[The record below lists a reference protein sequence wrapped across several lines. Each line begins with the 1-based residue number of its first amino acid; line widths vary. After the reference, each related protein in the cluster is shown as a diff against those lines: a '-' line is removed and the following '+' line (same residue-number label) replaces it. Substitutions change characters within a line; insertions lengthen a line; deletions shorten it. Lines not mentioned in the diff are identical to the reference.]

1 MKLKK
6 LFVSALAVVMTLA
19 TIFSLAGCNGT
30 GGIELPDE
38 PIEMPESAASGTAA
52 VHDPSVYYDVS
63 SQTYYAFGTHYAV
76 ASSKDLVN
84 WTQEVTDQTIS
95 GGRLTWP
102 SLYGS
107 ESYVDKNGTEW
118 PAAIQS
124 TVELVNPTRDSTTTW
139 APDVHKIGSK
149 YYMYYSLTGGFGSN
163 SSAIGR
169 VESDNVMGPY
179 SNNTII
185 VESVTSS
192 DSRKPN
198 AIDPEL
204 FYDKDGTL
212 WMVYGSF
219 FGGIYIKELD
229 KNGLPV
235 EDGFGKLLWSH
246 DGKVVEGPFIFYND
260 DTDYYYMMATHGDL
274 QSDYT
279 MRVARSK
286 NPDGP
291 YEDITGQDMIN
302 PGGGNKLAG
311 NYNIA
316 NMGNN
321 VALGH
326 NSVVERRGEF
336 FVVCHVRDA
345 IKGMHHLETRRLYFN
360 KEGWPVMAPLRYAG
374 EEDGTATVEETAGT
388 YDIVVHTTGVSQTIV
403 GSVECTLNADG
414 TISGALSG
422 TWSMEDDYF
431 VTLEIDGIS
440 YSGVICGGWR
450 TGEYAGGVY
459 CITATSADGNAIWAV
474 GR

>member
-6 LFVSALAVVMTLA
+6 LLISALAVVMTFA
-19 TIFSLAGCNGT
+19 TAFSLAGC
-30 GGIELPDE
+30 GGVKAPDEGLELPE
-38 PIEMPESAASGTAA
+38 AAPGMTAA
-52 VHDPSVYYDVS
+52 VHDPSVFYDVS

-76 ASSKDLVN
+76 ASSKDLVT

-139 APDVHKIGSK
+139 APDVHKIGNK

-179 SNNTII
+179 SNNTVI

-192 DSRKPN
+192 SSSKPN
-198 AIDPEL
+198 CIDPEL
-204 FYDKDGTL
+204 FEDKNGTL

-302 PGGGNKLAG
+302 PGGGNKLSG

-345 IKGMHHLETRRLYFN
+345 INGGHHLETRRLYFN
-360 KEGWPVMAPLRYAG
+360 KDGWPVLEPLRYAG
-374 EEDGTATVEETAGT
+374 ENDGTATTEQVAGT
-388 YDIVVHTTGVSQTIV
+388 FDVLVHSTGVSATIV
-403 GSVECTLNADG
+403 PSVECTFNADG
-414 TISGALSG
+414 TISGALTG
-422 TWSMEDDYF
+422 TWSMESDYF
-431 VTLEIDGIS
+431 VTIELGGIS
-440 YSGVICGGWR
+440 YSGVVCAGWR
-450 TGEYAGGVY
+450 TAPENKGAY
-459 CITATSADGNAIWAV
+459 CFTATSSDGNALWCV

>member
-6 LFVSALAVVMTLA
+6 LLISALAVVMTFA
-19 TIFSLAGCNGT
+19 TAFSLAGC
-30 GGIELPDE
+30 GGVKAPDEALELPE
-38 PIEMPESAASGTAA
+38 AAPGMTAA
-52 VHDPSVYYDVS
+52 VHDPSVFYDVS

-76 ASSKDLVN
+76 ASSKDLVKWSQEASDGQ
-84 WTQEVTDQTIS
+84 WTT
-95 GGRLTWP
+95 
-102 SLYGS
+102 LYGS
-107 ESYVDKNGTEW
+107 ESYVDKNGTQW

-139 APDVHKIGSK
+139 APDVHKIGNK

-179 SNNTII
+179 SNNTVI

-192 DSRKPN
+192 SSSKPN
-198 AIDPEL
+198 CIDPEL
-204 FYDKDGTL
+204 FEDKNGTL

-219 FGGIYIKELD
+219 FGGIFIKELD

-302 PGGGNKLAG
+302 PGGGNKLSG

-360 KEGWPVMAPLRYAG
+360 KDGWPVLVHRAMCCDFSWNVSARSY
-374 EEDGTATVEETAGT
+374 VEMYEQ
-388 YDIVVHTTGVSQTIV
+388 V
-403 GSVECTLNADG
+403 LN
-414 TISGALSG
+414 L
-422 TWSMEDDYF
+422 W
-431 VTLEIDGIS
+431 
-440 YSGVICGGWR
+440 
-450 TGEYAGGVY
+450 
-459 CITATSADGNAIWAV
+459 
-474 GR
+474 

>member
-6 LFVSALAVVMTLA
+6 LLVSTLAVVMTLA
-19 TIFSLAGCNGT
+19 TAFALAGC
-30 GGIELPDE
+30 GGGGSVVPDEALELPTSG
-38 PIEMPESAASGTAA
+38 PTGTAA
-52 VHDPSVYYDVS
+52 VHDPSVFYDVS

-76 ASSKDLVN
+76 ASSKDLVT

-107 ESYVDKNGTEW
+107 GSYVDKNGTEW
-118 PAAIQS
+118 PAALQS

-139 APDVHKIGSK
+139 APDVHKIGNK

-179 SNNTII
+179 SNNTVI

-192 DSRKPN
+192 SSSKPN
-198 AIDPEL
+198 CIDPEL
-204 FYDKDGTL
+204 FEDKSGTL

-229 KNGLPV
+229 DNGLPV
-235 EDGFGKLLWSH
+235 EDGFGKLLWMG
-246 DGKVVEGPFIFYND
+246 DGQGVEGPFIFYNED
-260 DTDYYYMMATHGDL
+260 TGYYYLMVSDGSLSTDYC
-274 QSDYT
+274 
-279 MRVARSK
+279 MRVARSE

-291 YEDITGQDMIN
+291 YVDITGDDMSMHLD
-302 PGGGNKLAG
+302 GGNKLAG

-316 NMGNN
+316 NTGNN

-336 FVVCHVRDA
+336 YVVCHVRNA
-345 IKGMHHLETRRLYFN
+345 LNGGHHLETRKLYFN

-374 EEDGTATVEETAGT
+374 ETNGTATVEETAGT
-388 YDIVVHTTGVSQTIV
+388 YDVVVHTTGVSDTIV
-403 GSVECTLNADG
+403 ASVECTFGADG
-414 TISGALSG
+414 TVSGALTG
-422 TWSMEDDYF
+422 TWSMESDYF
-431 VTLEIDGIS
+431 VTLEVGGIS
-440 YSGVICGGWR
+440 YSGVVCGGWR

-459 CITATSADGNAIWAV
+459 CFTATSADGNAIWCV

>member
-19 TIFSLAGCNGT
+19 TVFSLAGCNE
-30 GGIELPDE
+30 GGIEVPTV
-38 PIEMPESAASGTAA
+38 PIEMPEEAATGGAA
-52 VHDPSVYYDVS
+52 VHDPSVYYDIS
-63 SQTYYAFGTHYAV
+63 SATYYAFGSHYAV
-76 ASSKDLVN
+76 ASSEDLIN
-84 WTQEVTDQTIS
+84 WQQEVAEPNWS
-95 GGRLTWP
+95 A
-102 SLYGS
+102 LYGS
-107 ESYVDKNGTEW
+107 ESVTVNGVTW
-118 PAAIQS
+118 PKALEE
-124 TVELVNPTRDSTTTW
+124 TVNLVRPDSSVNTTW
-139 APDVHKIGSK
+139 APDVEKIGDK

-169 VESDNVMGPY
+169 VESDNILGPY

-229 KNGLPV
+229 SNGLPV
-235 EDGFGKLLWSH
+235 EDGFGKLLWMG
-246 DGKVVEGPFIFYND
+246 DGQGVEGPFIFYD
-260 DTDYYYMMATHGDL
+260 EATEYYYLMVSDGSL
-274 QSDYT
+274 SSDYC
-279 MRVARSK
+279 MRVARSE

-291 YEDITGQDMIN
+291 YVDITGSDMSLYN
-302 PGGGNKLAG
+302 NGGNKLAG

-316 NMGNN
+316 NIGNN

-336 FVVCHVRDA
+336 YVVCHVRNA
-345 IKGMHHLETRRLYFN
+345 INGGHHLETRKLYFN
-360 KEGWPVMAPLRYAG
+360 KEGWPVMGPLRYAG
-374 EEDGTATVEETAGT
+374 EGLGTATVEEAAGA
-388 YDIVVHTTGVSQTIV
+388 YDIVVHTPDVSDTIV
-403 GSVECTLNADG
+403 GSVACMLNMDG

-422 TWSMEDDYF
+422 TWSMESDYF
-431 VTLEIDGIS
+431 VTMEINGIS
-440 YSGVICGGWR
+440 YSGVVCGGWR
-450 TGEYAGGVY
+450 TGEFAGGVY
-459 CITATSADGNAIWAV
+459 CITATSSDGNAIWAV

>member
-6 LFVSALAVVMTLA
+6 LLISALAVVMTFA
-19 TIFSLAGCNGT
+19 TAFSLAGC
-30 GGIELPDE
+30 GGVKAPDEALELPE
-38 PIEMPESAASGTAA
+38 AAPGMTAA
-52 VHDPSVYYDVS
+52 VHDPSVFYDVS

-76 ASSKDLVN
+76 ASSKDLVKWSQEASDHQ
-84 WTQEVTDQTIS
+84 WTT
-95 GGRLTWP
+95 
-102 SLYGS
+102 LYGS
-107 ESYVDKNGTEW
+107 ESVVINGVSW
-118 PAAIQS
+118 PKALEE
-124 TVELVNPTRDSTTTW
+124 TVRLVNPDSSVNTTW
-139 APDVHKIGSK
+139 APDVHKIGNK

-179 SNNTII
+179 SNNTVI

-192 DSRKPN
+192 SSSKPN
-198 AIDPEL
+198 CIDPEL
-204 FYDKDGTL
+204 FEDKDGTL

-219 FGGIYIKELD
+219 FGGIFIKELD

-302 PGGGNKLAG
+302 PGGGNKLSG

-336 FVVCHVRDA
+336 FVVCHVRNA
-345 IKGMHHLETRRLYFN
+345 INGGHHLETRRLYFN
-360 KEGWPVMAPLRYAG
+360 KDGWPVLEPLRYAG
-374 EEDGTATVEETAGT
+374 ENDGTATAEQVAGT
-388 YDIVVHTTGVSQTIV
+388 FDVLVHSTGVSATIV
-403 GSVECTLNADG
+403 PSVECTFNADG
-414 TISGALSG
+414 TISGALTG
-422 TWSMEDDYF
+422 TWSMESDYF
-431 VTLEIDGIS
+431 VTIELGGIS
-440 YSGVICGGWR
+440 YSGVVCAGWR
-450 TGEYAGGVY
+450 TAPENKGAY
-459 CITATSADGNAIWAV
+459 CFTATSSDGNALWCV

>member
-6 LFVSALAVVMTLA
+6 LLISALAVVMTVA
-19 TIFSLAGCNGT
+19 TAFSLAGC
-30 GGIELPDE
+30 GGVKAPDEALELPE
-38 PIEMPESAASGTAA
+38 AAPGMTAA
-52 VHDPSVYYDVS
+52 VHDPSVFYDVS

-76 ASSKDLVN
+76 ASSKDLVKWSQEASDGQ
-84 WTQEVTDQTIS
+84 WTT
-95 GGRLTWP
+95 
-102 SLYGS
+102 LYGS
-107 ESYVDKNGTEW
+107 ESVVIGGVTW
-118 PAAIQS
+118 PKAIEE
-124 TVELVNPTRDSTTTW
+124 TVRLVNPDSSVNTTW
-139 APDVHKIGSK
+139 APDVHKIGNK

-179 SNNTII
+179 SNNTVI

-192 DSRKPN
+192 SSSKPN
-198 AIDPEL
+198 CIDPEL
-204 FYDKDGTL
+204 FEDKNGTL

-302 PGGGNKLAG
+302 PGGGNKLSG

-336 FVVCHVRDA
+336 FVVCHVRNA
-345 IKGMHHLETRRLYFN
+345 LNGMHHLETRRLYFN
-360 KEGWPVMAPLRYAG
+360 KDGWPVLEPLRYAG
-374 EEDGTATVEETAGT
+374 ENDGTATTEQVAGT
-388 YDIVVHTTGVSQTIV
+388 FDVLVHSTGVSATIV
-403 GSVECTLNADG
+403 PSVECTFNADG
-414 TISGALSG
+414 TVSGALTG
-422 TWSMEDDYF
+422 TWSMESDYF
-431 VTLEIDGIS
+431 VTIELGGIS
-440 YSGVICGGWR
+440 YSGVVCAGWR
-450 TGEYAGGVY
+450 TAPENKGAY
-459 CITATSADGNAIWAV
+459 CFTATSADGNALWCV

>member
-6 LFVSALAVVMTLA
+6 LLISALAVVMTFA
-19 TIFSLAGCNGT
+19 TAFSLAGC
-30 GGIELPDE
+30 GGVKAPDEALELPE
-38 PIEMPESAASGTAA
+38 AAPGMTAA
-52 VHDPSVYYDVS
+52 VHDPSVFYDVS

-76 ASSKDLVN
+76 ASSKDLVKWSQEASDHQ
-84 WTQEVTDQTIS
+84 WTT
-95 GGRLTWP
+95 
-102 SLYGS
+102 LYGS
-107 ESYVDKNGTEW
+107 ESVVINGVSW
-118 PAAIQS
+118 PKALEE
-124 TVELVNPTRDSTTTW
+124 TVRLVNPDSSVNTTW
-139 APDVHKIGSK
+139 APDVHKIGNK

-179 SNNTII
+179 SNNTVI

-192 DSRKPN
+192 SSSKPN
-198 AIDPEL
+198 CIDPEL
-204 FYDKDGTL
+204 FEDKDGTL

-219 FGGIYIKELD
+219 FGGIFIKELD

-302 PGGGNKLAG
+302 PGGGNKLSG

-336 FVVCHVRDA
+336 FVVCHVRNA
-345 IKGMHHLETRRLYFN
+345 LNGMHHLETRRLYFN
-360 KEGWPVMAPLRYAG
+360 KDGWPVLEPLRYAG
-374 EEDGTATVEETAGT
+374 ENDGTATAEQVAGT
-388 YDIVVHTTGVSQTIV
+388 FDVLVHSTGVSATIV
-403 GSVECTLNADG
+403 PSVECTFNADG
-414 TISGALSG
+414 TISGALTG
-422 TWSMEDDYF
+422 TWSMESDYF
-431 VTLEIDGIS
+431 VTIELGGIS
-440 YSGVICGGWR
+440 YSGVVCAGWR
-450 TGEYAGGVY
+450 TAPENKGAY
-459 CITATSADGNAIWAV
+459 CFTATSSDGNALWCV